1 MKIIKI
7 NTILVLGSGVMGHGI
22 AQIFAQHGYSVRLVD
37 TDKAM
42 LDRALDLI
50 KGSLEVLAE
59 EGVIE
64 EKSITG
70 TIGRIEMTTDLEG
83 AAKGIDMVIEA
94 VPEVEDIKKKV
105 YARLNDICDSDVIFA
120 TNTSGLDVFSFAGVS
135 NPSRLLAT
143 HFFAPAQLI
152 PLVEVCPGPE
162 TDPHITN
169 TVVTMLQNMGKEPVV
184 LKGFVPS
191 FIVNRIQNYIAMSV
205 FEILNNGWATPE
217 QIDRAV
223 KASLGVRLPI
233 VGVVQTM
240 DFTGLDLVND
250 IMKSKGMTMPIIDD
264 KVKDNRLGVKTS
276 RGFYDYK
283 GKSEKEI
290 CKTRD
295 QYYLK
300 MIGHLRTIDAFK
312 PI

>member
-135 NPSRLLAT
+135 N
-143 HFFAPAQLI
+143 
-152 PLVEVCPGPE
+152 PE